1 MTFKCLEMFSCFNIP
16 QTCSMIKTGRKD
28 LCSLGIK
35 YSFWNLSLMS
45 FKNKSTLKSSGIV
58 DSHCHVHTCSH
69 KAGSNCVKIE
79 IKNLVSMPAKNWHT
93 FSCSNIPHST
103 GLIDWSCSTHISSEF
118 ELSTRNFSSMAFK
131 NMNWFTWFRIPYLC
145 KKENTI
151 AVPSKDPVSILSPS
165 ALKLSETIY
174 PSCPLSVE
182 CSFPVSKSHSL
193 AVWSIEP
200 VAQRLLWGSKAT
212 ATTSFWCP
220 ANV

>member
-1 MTFKCLEMFSCFNIP
+1 MAFKSLEMLSCLYIP
-16 QTCSMIKTGRKD
+16 QTSSMIKTSRKD
-28 LCSLGIK
+28 LRSLGIK
-35 YSFWNLSLMS
+35 NSFWNLSLMP
-45 FKNKSTLKSSGIV
+45 FENISTLESSCVV
-58 DSHCHVHTCSH
+58 DSHCHVHTCSY

-79 IKNLVSMPAKNWHT
+79 IKNLVSMPTQDWHA
-93 FSCSNIPHST
+93 FSCSNIPNSA
-103 GLIDWSCSTHISSEF
+103 GLINWSCSAHISSKL
-118 ELSTRNFSSMAFK
+118 ELSTWYFTSMTLK
-131 NMNWFTWFRIPYLC
+131 NMNWFTWFGIPYLY
-145 KKENTI
+145 KNENTI

-174 PSCPLSVE
+174 PSWPLRVE

-193 AVWSIEP
+193 AVWSIDP